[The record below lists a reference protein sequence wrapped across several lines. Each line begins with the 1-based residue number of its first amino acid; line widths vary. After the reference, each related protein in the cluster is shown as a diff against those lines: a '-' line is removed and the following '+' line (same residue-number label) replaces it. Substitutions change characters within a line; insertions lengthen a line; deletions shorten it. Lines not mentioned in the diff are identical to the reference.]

1 MFICNKEGRHLIEN
15 SKELKKENFFI
26 DFIRFL
32 CSIVIMFFHGRSF
45 ANVNDTII
53 FEMGYLAVNFYFIL
67 TGFLMMNSL
76 MKSNKDTFSFIKNKI
91 KRLSPGIVLCFFVC
105 YIFTYGRKS
114 INLSILI
121 SNNV

>member
-1 MFICNKEGRHLIEN
+1 MEN

-76 MKSNKDTFSFIKNKI
+76 MKSNKDTF
-91 KRLSPGIVLCFFVC
+91 
-105 YIFTYGRKS
+105 
-114 INLSILI
+114 
-121 SNNV
+121 